1 MLSRT
6 VKIAME
12 GHYMDRPVALL
23 VQTASRFDSSIRVGS
38 GNKMVN
44 AKSIMGVM
52 TLNLSDDEEM
62 TINVDGDDEQEAM
75 DGMVQFLHQS

>member
-1 MLSRT
+1 
-6 VKIAME
+6 
-12 GHYMDRPVALL
+12 MDRPVALL